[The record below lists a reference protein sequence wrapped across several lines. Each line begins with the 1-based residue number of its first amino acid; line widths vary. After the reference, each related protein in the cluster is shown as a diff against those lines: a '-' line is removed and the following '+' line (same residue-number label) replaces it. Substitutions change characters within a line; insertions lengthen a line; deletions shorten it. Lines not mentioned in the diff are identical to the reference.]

1 MSALL
6 QHGQDQIGFDF
17 KTDFDFDI
25 FPTTTVHQG
34 RLRIFEPTRRPKLCQ
49 RDITTPWGTVF
60 VNGKLGQGHADV
72 LEAMFHER
80 EDWRQTDKG
89 AIELLIDPYK
99 IRKTAIGGKV
109 GSGTQL
115 DAILSD
121 LMQAILDIDIPKPG
135 LGLRVRGHIID
146 EIVESKITKTSH
158 GFGKGRKQGEER
170 HLSKVT
176 LGRAFVGLVGGDLHL
191 HYDPKPI
198 AALQYGVSQAIA
210 RHIATHR
217 TDPPGGWHL
226 DKLIEAVGAG
236 EAGKLGNR
244 RRELRKDGEGLGFL
258 GILIEAGRVWR
269 EKRSEGTRACT
280 KRQLSCTKRQLL

>member
-1 MSALL
+1 MSALI
-6 QHGQDQIGFDF
+6 HRQDQGEFDF
-17 KTDFDFDI
+17 KTDFDFDT

-99 IRKTAIGGKV
+99 IRKTANGGKV

-121 LMQAILDIDIPKPG
+121 LMQAILDINIPERR
-135 LGLRVRGHIID
+135 LRVRGHIID

-170 HLSKVT
+170 HFSKVT
-176 LGRAFVGLVGGDLHL
+176 LGRAFVGLVGRDFHL
-191 HYDPKPI
+191 HYKPKPI

-210 RHIATHR
+210 RHIATHK

-244 RRELRKDGEGLGFL
+244 RRELRKDGEGLGLL
-258 GILIEAGRVWR
+258 GILIEDGRVWR

>member
-17 KTDFDFDI
+17 DT
-25 FPTTTVHQG
+25 FPTTTVHQS
-34 RLRIFEPTRRPKLCQ
+34 RIRVFEPTRRPKHCQ
-49 RDITTPWGTVF
+49 RDIATPWGTVI
-60 VNGKLGQGHADV
+60 VTGKLGQGHADV
-72 LEAMFHER
+72 LEAMSHDL
-80 EDWRQTDKG
+80 EDWRQTDRG
-89 AIELLIDPYK
+89 AIELLIDPY
-99 IRKTAIGGKV
+99 RLRRTANGGKV

-115 DAILSD
+115 DAILAD
-121 LMQAILDIDIPKPG
+121 LMQAILDIDIPKR
-135 LGLRVRGHIID
+135 GLRVRGHIID
-146 EIVESKITKTSH
+146 EIVDSKVTRPSH

-217 TDPPGGWHL
+217 TDPSGGWHL
-226 DKLIEAVGAG
+226 DTLIDAVGAG
-236 EAGKLGNR
+236 ETGKLGNR
-244 RRELRKDGEGLGFL
+244 RRELRKDAEGLRGL
-258 GILIEAGRVWR
+258 GILIEEGRVRR
-269 EKRSEGTRACT
+269 EGRPERGRACT
-280 KRQLSCTKRQLL
+280 KRQIACTKRQLL